1 MAETQDVFARRFGV
15 DRSTYTDWENHG
27 PPKKG
32 SAPKLIER
40 VLADMA
46 FEFAHRQRQQAAE

>member
-15 DRSTYTDWENHG
+15 DRTTYTDWEKHG
-27 PPKKG
+27 PPKRG
-32 SAPKLIER
+32 AAPALIER

-46 FEFAHRQRQQAAE
+46 FEYAQRQRDGK